1 MVLLRR
7 SLRFMA
13 SLVLVIGLTAC
24 GDDDPTG
31 VALPADAAILLT
43 GSWAGGGG
51 EFAMTLSLLEDTG
64 GVVTGSGT
72 FSSAQTGRI
81 VEVIGTHVFP
91 DLSLDLTVL
100 DDGTVLT
107 LDAVA
112 AFQVSSNRI
121 TGITGFDG
129 TLTGGGFDRL
139 PIQMVRRGI
148 GGSAGQGGF

>member
-7 SLRFMA
+7 SARLLA
-13 SLVLVIGLTAC
+13 SVALVLGLAAC

-31 VALPADAAILLT
+31 VVLPADAAILLT
-43 GSWAGGGG
+43 GSWVGGGG
-51 EFAMTLSLLEDTG
+51 GFTLAVSILEDTG

-72 FSSAQTGRI
+72 FSSAESGRI
-81 VEVIGTHVFP
+81 VEVVGQHVFP

-112 AFQVSSNRI
+112 AFEVAANRI
-121 TGITGFDG
+121 VGITAMDG
-129 TLTGGGFDRL
+129 TLSGGGFDRM
-139 PIQMVRRGI
+139 PIQLVRRGVA
-148 GGSAGQGGF
+148 GPQGQGGF